1 MSVGDKR
8 NKIGHELIIVEAE
21 WWLQG
26 VHYTLSLL
34 LYIFVLLTTKSWKTK
49 ATATK
54 FWELETLVQ
63 FSDLTDGDS
72 GHRDIILKRLLED
85 DAYPCQSFYTN
96 RINKI
101 DLRKI
106 QNDGVDVIPWG
117 HKSLQFLRKCA
128 LDDYWGVFY
137 FILVFFRLGAI
148 FSIYFSI
155 LRQNQTKPEFYKQLI
170 FWFWERFIRG
180 KLVLIFSSFYYSRSL
195 LNYSLYSSLVYDKKG
210 YVHNIQF

>member
-1 MSVGDKR
+1 M
-8 NKIGHELIIVEAE
+8 IVT
-21 WWLQG
+21 G
-26 VHYTLSLL
+26 GSLHSA
-34 LYIFVLLTTKSWKTK
+34 LYFCIFLFFLTTKSWKTK

-54 FWELETLVQ
+54 FWELKTLVQ

-72 GHRDIILKRLLED
+72 GHRDIILKRFLED

-106 QNDGVDVIPWG
+106 QNDGVDVIAWG

-137 FILVFFRLGAI
+137 FILVFLRLGAI
-148 FSIYFSI
+148 FSIYFGI

-170 FWFWERFIRG
+170 FWFWERFMG
-180 KLVLIFSSFYYSRSL
+180 EKLVLIFSSFWL
-195 LNYSLYSSLVYDKKG
+195 
-210 YVHNIQF
+210 